1 MSKGKFGIRNAE
13 FGIKRGGRESSSKLS
28 DGDNRGKAHKP
39 DSNSRSFPNKHE
51 RRGESRGGCRP
62 DATFDSPLWAF
73 FGYFLARQKV
83 TTSRPQTRRE
93 QRKNPA

>member
-1 MSKGKFGIRNAE
+1 MGNSE
-13 FGIKRGGRESSSKLS
+13 CGIKRGGRESSSKPS

-51 RRGESRGGCRP
+51 RRGSPEGAEVQTC
-62 DATFDSPLWAF
+62 ALFSPLWAF

-83 TTSRPQTRRE
+83 TTSRPQTRWE